1 MKIIIPAVP
10 SDYARPY
17 PELVLAGTA
26 EQMRDLA
33 NVLSG
38 LDRNNPKGI
47 CARVT
52 GKPGGQLLIKAIES
66 ALDDYA
72 YITGYLGAYRGYDLD
87 EDHETLESMRA
98 AIRAKWVDHIERSIW
113 KQLGSVRHEAETA
126 PHPGC

>member
-1 MKIIIPAVP
+1 MKIIIPALP

-17 PELVLAGTA
+17 PELVLEGTA

-38 LDRNNPKGI
+38 LDRSNPKGI

-72 YITGYLGAYRGYDLD
+72 FITGYLHAYRGYDLD
-87 EDHETLESMRA
+87 EDHETLETMRA
-98 AIRAKWVDHIERSIW
+98 AIRAKWIDHIERSMW
-113 KQLGSVRHEAETA
+113 EQLGECQT
-126 PHPGC
+126 